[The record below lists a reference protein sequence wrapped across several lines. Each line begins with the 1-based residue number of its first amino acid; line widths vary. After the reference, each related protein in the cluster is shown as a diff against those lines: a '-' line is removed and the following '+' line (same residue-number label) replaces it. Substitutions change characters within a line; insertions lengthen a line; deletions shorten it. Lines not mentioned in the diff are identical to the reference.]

1 MIKNKLFSK
10 FNIKDYNNKLEK
22 VLENKVYSL
31 GAKNLLLNMFYKIEN
46 SYSDYEKTKRQVPL
60 KNDFIQYLINTIQN
74 KCAEIEII
82 KNNSE
87 IGQKFREA
95 KKSYEIENDKITV
108 LENEN
113 FLLEAILEISRTP
126 IKIPKQYEYI
136 DNAYRDVLKIGATVN
151 QLEVIKNFNGW
162 SWSIT
167 NEKTEKYKYNIVYQ
181 TLNYTVGYKLM
192 YEFINKNNI
201 TLDYIDMLKQQVIV
215 EYGVKIGNKF
225 NDILYKKIS
234 HEIRY

>member
-95 KKSYEIENDKITV
+95 SKSYEIENDKITV

-113 FLLEAILEISRTP
+113 FLLD
-126 IKIPKQYEYI
+126 K
-136 DNAYRDVLKIGATVN
+136 
-151 QLEVIKNFNGW
+151 
-162 SWSIT
+162 
-167 NEKTEKYKYNIVYQ
+167 
-181 TLNYTVGYKLM
+181 
-192 YEFINKNNI
+192 
-201 TLDYIDMLKQQVIV
+201 
-215 EYGVKIGNKF
+215 
-225 NDILYKKIS
+225 
-234 HEIRY
+234 